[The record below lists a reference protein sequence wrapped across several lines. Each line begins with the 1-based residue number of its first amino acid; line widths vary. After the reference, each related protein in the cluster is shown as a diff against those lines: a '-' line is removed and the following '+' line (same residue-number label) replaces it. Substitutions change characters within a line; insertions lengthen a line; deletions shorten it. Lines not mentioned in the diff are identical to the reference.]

1 VDVTTVDRHLAA
13 PLLGV
18 TRRGAFV
25 HSWLERGLQGAAPRT
40 LSGDLSL
47 SGYLVP
53 GARRHYS
60 LTGERSAGGASAIS
74 FTAMKARV
82 SYPRVVT

>member
-1 VDVTTVDRHLAA
+1 LTAIERHLAA

-25 HSWLERGLQGAAPRT
+25 HSWLRRSLEGAAPRA

-53 GARRHYS
+53 GALRHYS
-60 LTGERSAGGASAIS
+60 LTGERSDGGASAIS

-82 SYPRVVT
+82 SYPREVR